1 MRGLL
6 GHVLLSTRLNKL
18 DTNKNSVLHYAVR
31 NTHKDLVDRLLELED
46 IEVDITGWEGMTP
59 LHYSSR
65 LMNDIGVIIKLF

>member
-6 GHVLLSTRLNKL
+6 GHVLLSTRLNK
-18 DTNKNSVLHYAVR
+18 NSVLHYAVR
-31 NTHKDLVDRLLELED
+31 NTRKDLVDRLLELED

-59 LHYSSR
+59 LHYASR